1 MRKIKITGSEIVIFE
16 NNQNQ
21 VLEMFMAMKF
31 DAECNET
38 TPAIIIHRWH
48 EDYETWGTH
57 PADERGC
64 EALSSPE
71 NTRNPP
77 EIINNR

>member
-1 MRKIKITGSEIVIFE
+1 MRKIQKTGSEIVIFE

-38 TPAIIIHRWH
+38 TPAIIMNRFH
-48 EDYETWGTH
+48 EDSEMSTKSHKKGLYVQ
-57 PADERGC
+57 PK
-64 EALSSPE
+64 SSS
-71 NTRNPP
+71 
-77 EIINNR
+77 